1 MEYRVIELLQELK
14 SIMLG
19 QPKQEK
25 WMDINKA
32 SKYCDVSCAT
42 LRRNVKSEKLSASS
56 TTGKMLFK
64 ESELEEWLNGR
75 RIIFY
80 YYRMDKTET
89 ETLET

>member
-19 QPKQEK
+19 KKKQEQ

-42 LRRNVKSEKLSASS
+42 LRRNVKANKLNASQQ
-56 TTGKMLFK
+56 TGKMLFK
-64 ESELEEWLNGR
+64 ESELEQWLNG
-75 RIIFY
+75 
-80 YYRMDKTET
+80 
-89 ETLET
+89 